1 MAHYKEFEFDCDF
14 GGQRAKFKF
23 YIGTPQEGHH
33 PLQFQAKWLSDE
45 RGGTIPD
52 DVMKAISQLND
63 LAKKNGV
70 PLPDLCVYALG
81 FAHEEAQAT
90 PQDEDADESENQEDK
105 AEQA

>member
-52 DVMKAISQLND
+52 EVMKAISQLND
-63 LAKKNGV
+63 LAKKNSV

-81 FAHEEAQAT
+81 SAQETQVSNHE
-90 PQDEDADESENQEDK
+90 EDADVLETQDDN
-105 AEQA
+105 AEQV

>member
-1 MAHYKEFEFDCDF
+1 MAHYKQFEFDCDF
-14 GGQRAKFKF
+14 GGQRSKFKF

-33 PLQFQAKWLSDE
+33 PLQFQAKWLSEE

-52 DVMKAISQLND
+52 EVMKAISQLND

-70 PLPDLCVYALG
+70 PLSDLCVYALG
-81 FAHEEAQAT
+81 TAQEVQTQEEY
-90 PQDEDADESENQEDK
+90 EDKNENQEDK

>member
-14 GGQRAKFKF
+14 SGQRAKFKF

-70 PLPDLCVYALG
+70 PLLDLCVYALG
-81 FAHEEAQAT
+81 SAQEAQAT
-90 PQDEDADESENQEDK
+90 PQDEDENESEHQEDK
-105 AEQA
+105 AEQV

>member
-52 DVMKAISQLND
+52 EVMKAISQLND

-81 FAHEEAQAT
+81 SAQEAQTT
-90 PQDEDADESENQEDK
+90 PQEEDENESENQEDK

>member
-23 YIGTPQEGHH
+23 YIGTPQEGNH
-33 PLQFQAKWLSDE
+33 PLQFQAKWLSNE

-52 DVMKAISQLND
+52 DVMKAIAQLND

-81 FAHEEAQAT
+81 FCARSPSYPSRQR
-90 PQDEDADESENQEDK
+90 
-105 AEQA
+105 

>member
-1 MAHYKEFEFDCDF
+1 MAHYKQFEFDCDF
-14 GGQRAKFKF
+14 GGQRSKFKF

-33 PLQFQAKWLSDE
+33 PLQFQAKWLSEE

-52 DVMKAISQLND
+52 EVMKAISQLND

-81 FAHEEAQAT
+81 TAQEVQTQEEY
-90 PQDEDADESENQEDK
+90 EDKNENQEDK